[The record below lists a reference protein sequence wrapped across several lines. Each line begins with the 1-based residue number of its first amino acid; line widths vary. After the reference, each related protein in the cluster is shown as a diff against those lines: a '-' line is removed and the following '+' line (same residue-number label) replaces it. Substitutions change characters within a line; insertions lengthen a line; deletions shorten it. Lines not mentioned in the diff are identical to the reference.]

1 MEDVMTS
8 LLRTLSAAAM
18 LAAASP
24 GPAAAYPVD
33 CAILLC
39 LAGGWPAHPVC
50 QHARAVFMAR
60 ATPWPVEPPL
70 QIWRCPMSGGAAA
83 VAASASTGAD
93 IDISDPAFDPVRSI
107 RVYDVR
113 YRQRSTS
120 EGQECHRSD
129 RSRLGSYGP
138 QGEFDWEEVSAGSVP
153 SGPGAS
159 SFDRPPGCRTYRYRG
174 VVVGWTDAEGNRSTE
189 EVRY

>member
-1 MEDVMTS
+1 MGAF
-8 LLRTLSAAAM
+8 LQKLSAAAI
-18 LAAASP
+18 LAAASTAS
-24 GPAAAYPVD
+24 AAAYPVD

-60 ATPWPVEPPL
+60 LTPWPVEPPL
-70 QIWRCPMSGGAAA
+70 QLWRCPMGGGAAA
-83 VAASASTGAD
+83 VAASEAMGAD

-107 RVYDVR
+107 RVWDVR
-113 YRQRSTS
+113 YHQRSTS
-120 EGQECHRSD
+120 EGQECYRND

-138 QGEFDWEEVSAGSVP
+138 QGEFAWEEISAGAVP
-153 SGPGAS
+153 SRPGES

-174 VVVGWTDAEGNRSTE
+174 IVVSWTDTEGRRSVE